1 MENLEDYNKPENN
14 KEYDKVFDEIVE
26 MVDYLRTTGPGLDRF
41 KNNDIMVDFGRKIL
55 QNFSSEVNKYYL
67 WHALSG
73 SNLEPEDRDKPYA
86 QLKNEGIMDKFDFPS
101 EYSIEA
107 FLRKMYKQ
115 EKEKNAE

>member
-1 MENLEDYNKPENN
+1 MENLKDYNKPENN
-14 KEYDKVFDEIVE
+14 KEYDKVFDEMVE
-26 MVDYLRTTGPGLDRF
+26 IAVYLRTIEPNRF
-41 KNNDIMVDFGRKIL
+41 KNNNNIMADFGRKIL

-73 SNLEPEDRDKPYA
+73 SNLELEDRGKPYA
-86 QLKNEGIMDKFDFPS
+86 QLKNEGIMDEFDFPD